1 MDFLTPEEENIFEAI
16 IDGTIF
22 LALDGITIT
31 DELRN
36 IIYTPLENVKP
47 NHHEK
52 GIPIRFNSDI
62 CKL

>member
-22 LALDGITIT
+22 LALDGIEIT

-36 IIYTPLENVKP
+36 IIYTPLEKIKP

-52 GIPIRFNSDI
+52 DSDRRS
-62 CKL
+62 